1 MLSKLKEKTKPTLTL
16 LNISLDTKLQNTVS
30 AVYC

>member
-1 MLSKLKEKTKPTLTL
+1 MLSKLKEKTKPTLRL
-16 LNISLDTKLQNTVS
+16 LNISLDIKLQSTVS